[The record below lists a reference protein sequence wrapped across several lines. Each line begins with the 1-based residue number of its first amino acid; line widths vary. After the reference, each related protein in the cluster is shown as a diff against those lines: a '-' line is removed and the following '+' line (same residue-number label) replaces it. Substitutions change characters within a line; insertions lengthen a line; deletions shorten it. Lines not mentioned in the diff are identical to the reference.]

1 MSDQVQLGFIPLMS
15 AEQRARHLLYGQPQP
30 VPQLTAAQRA
40 VLIRLVRHI
49 GHKSPIERRVLEGTA
64 QLSEREVK
72 AAIRDL
78 VILHSVPIGASRG
91 KDHGYFL
98 VDSAEDVEI
107 AISPL
112 ESEIR
117 ELARRVRIL
126 GGKERLAELCGQLP
140 LEGEKSA

>member
-1 MSDQVQLGFIPLMS
+1 MTDQHQLGFIPLLS
-15 AEQRARHLLYGQPQP
+15 AEQRAKMLLYGQPQP
-30 VPQLTAAQRA
+30 VPPLTREQRE
-40 VLIRLVRHI
+40 LLRRLVFHV
-49 GHKSPIERRVLEGTA
+49 GHRSPITRRTLEERAGLN
-64 QLSEREVK
+64 EREVK

-78 VILHSVPIGASRG
+78 VIVHQLPIGASRG

-98 VDSAEDVEI
+98 VDSPEDVEI

-112 ESEIR
+112 EGEIR

-140 LEGEKSA
+140 LESEKSA